1 MTLILLMILV
11 LGTSSMGF
19 WAGKSHEEMKTMK
32 RIRIAR
38 TAHMND
44 ITELAVTVSLK
55 DVHEMLEKAGEM
67 LTAIP
72 TDVMVDQDS

>member
-1 MTLILLMILV
+1 MTLALLLILV
-11 LGTSSMGF
+11 LGTGSMGF
-19 WAGKSHEEMKTMK
+19 WIGKSHEEIKTMK

-44 ITELAVTVSLK
+44 VTELAVTASSNSVNETI
-55 DVHEMLEKAGEM
+55 HRAGEM

-72 TDVMVDQDS
+72 TDVTIDQVS